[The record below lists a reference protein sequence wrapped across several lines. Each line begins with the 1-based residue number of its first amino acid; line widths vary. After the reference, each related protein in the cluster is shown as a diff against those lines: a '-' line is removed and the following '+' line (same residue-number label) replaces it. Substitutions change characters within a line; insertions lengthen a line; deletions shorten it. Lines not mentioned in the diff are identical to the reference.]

1 MTVDHQPRFTPTQE
15 CRVPQ
20 EQQQPEPLS
29 DTQTAALNALR
40 THIHETVVK
49 TETHRRWADDRCL
62 IRYLKSKK
70 WNLQEAKQ
78 AVQDTMLWRDQYGP
92 NRPDKDALW
101 TETAVGKL
109 YVSGFDTESRP
120 LLYMKPRLENTAA
133 SPSQIRHVVYH
144 LETAIALMPE
154 GVEKLCIIIDFA
166 GSSMTKNPGVAV
178 AREIIN
184 VLGNHYP
191 ERLGKGYIIH
201 APWFFFPFFKL
212 ISPFIDPVTKAKI
225 NFVDMK
231 KQKPSSKSVISAP
244 SSATASEIE
253 LPGSSAASTTS
264 STKKQSSSSSNSGSK
279 DGTSSDQVNL
289 LDVIPEDMLEREFG
303 GSSDYVYN
311 QQVYWDAA
319 AQVLADSRARL
330 ETGSSSNSTA
340 VVQEAA

>member
-1 MTVDHQPRFTPTQE
+1 MSADQQPRFTPSQE
-15 CRVPQ
+15 CLSP
-20 EQQQPEPLS
+20 QQPQPLTDS
-29 DTQTAALNALR
+29 QTATLDALR
-40 THIHETVVK
+40 SHIHETVVK

-62 IRYLKSKK
+62 IRYLRSKK
-70 WNLQEAKQ
+70 WNLNESKQ
-78 AVQDTMLWRDQYGP
+78 AVQESMLWRDSYGP

-101 TETAVGKL
+101 IETAVGKL
-109 YVSGFDTESRP
+109 YVSGFDMESRP

-144 LETAIALMPE
+144 LEIALALMPE
-154 GVEKLCIIIDFA
+154 GVENLCIIIDFA

-184 VLGNHYP
+184 VLGSHYP
-191 ERLGKGYIIH
+191 ERLGKAYIIH

-225 NFVDMK
+225 NFIDMK
-231 KQKPSSKSVISAP
+231 KQKPKTNISTP
-244 SSATASEIE
+244 SSAAASELE
-253 LPGSSAASTTS
+253 LPNGGVLSSAASTASSKKSTS
-264 STKKQSSSSSNSGSK
+264 ANKDTK
-279 DGTSSDQVNL
+279 DGTSADQVNL
-289 LDVIPEDMLEREFG
+289 LDVIPEDMLEQEFG
-303 GSSDYVYN
+303 GASDYVYN

-330 ETGSSSNSTA
+330 ENGVGSTSATTA

>member
-1 MTVDHQPRFTPTQE
+1 MTAGDHQPRFTPSQE
-15 CRVPQ
+15 CRPPR
-20 EQQQPEPLS
+20 QPDALTDS
-29 DTQTAALNALR
+29 QTATLDALR
-40 THIHETVVK
+40 SHIHETVVK

-62 IRYLKSKK
+62 IRYLRSKK
-70 WNLQEAKQ
+70 WNLQETKQ
-78 AVQDTMLWRDQYGP
+78 AVQESMLWRDSYGP

-101 TETAVGKL
+101 IETAVGKL
-109 YVSGFDTESRP
+109 YVSGFDMESRP

-144 LETAIALMPE
+144 LEVALALMPE
-154 GVEKLCIIIDFA
+154 GVENLCIIIDFA

-184 VLGNHYP
+184 VLGSHYP
-191 ERLGKGYIIH
+191 ERLGKAYIIH

-231 KQKPSSKSVISAP
+231 KQKPKTKSVISAP
-244 SSATASEIE
+244 SSAAASEIE
-253 LPGSSAASTTS
+253 LPNGVSSSAASTAS
-264 STKKQSSSSSNSGSK
+264 SKKSSANKDNNK
-279 DGTSSDQVNL
+279 DGTSTDQVNL

-319 AQVLADSRARL
+319 DRVLAASRARL
-330 ETGSSSNSTA
+330 ENGASTSATTA
-340 VVQEAA
+340 VIQEAA

>member
-1 MTVDHQPRFTPTQE
+1 MTADHQPRFTPSQE
-15 CRVPQ
+15 CRVPH

-29 DTQTAALNALR
+29 DTQTATLNALR

-101 TETAVGKL
+101 IETSVGKL
-109 YVSGFDTESRP
+109 YVSGFDMESRP

-166 GSSMTKNPGVAV
+166 GSSMTKNP
-178 AREIIN
+178 
-184 VLGNHYP
+184 
-191 ERLGKGYIIH
+191 

-231 KQKPSSKSVISAP
+231 KQKPKPKAAISAP
-244 SSATASEIE
+244 SSAAASEIE
-253 LPGSSAASTTS
+253 LPGSSAASTKS
-264 STKKQSSSSSNSGSK
+264 STQKQSSSSSNSGNK

-303 GSSDYVYN
+303 GSSAYVYN
-311 QQVYWDAA
+311 QQIYWDAA

-330 ETGSSSNSTA
+330 ETGSSSKATA

>member
-1 MTVDHQPRFTPTQE
+1 MTAEDHQPRFTPSQE
-15 CRVPQ
+15 CRPP
-20 EQQQPEPLS
+20 QQPDALTDS
-29 DTQTAALNALR
+29 QTETLDALR
-40 THIHETVVK
+40 SHIHETVVK

-62 IRYLKSKK
+62 IRYLRSKK

-78 AVQDTMLWRDQYGP
+78 AVQESMLWRDSYGP
-92 NRPDKDALW
+92 NQPDKDALW
-101 TETAVGKL
+101 IETAVGKL
-109 YVSGFDTESRP
+109 YVSGFDMESRP

-144 LETAIALMPE
+144 LEIALALMPE

-212 ISPFIDPVTKAKI
+212 ISPFIDPVTKEKI

-231 KQKPSSKSVISAP
+231 KQKPKPKTIISAP
-244 SSATASEIE
+244 SSAAASEIE
-253 LPGSSAASTTS
+253 LTNGVSSSAASTAS
-264 STKKQSSSSSNSGSK
+264 SKKPSANKDNK
-279 DGTSSDQVNL
+279 DGTSTDQVNL
-289 LDVIPEDMLEREFG
+289 LDMIPEDMLEREFG
-303 GSSDYVYN
+303 GSSDFVYN
-311 QQVYWDAA
+311 QQIYWDAA
-319 AQVLADSRARL
+319 DRVLADSRARL
-330 ETGSSSNSTA
+330 ENGASTSATTA

>member
-1 MTVDHQPRFTPTQE
+1 MAAEDHQPRFTPSQE
-15 CRVPQ
+15 CRPP
-20 EQQQPEPLS
+20 QQPDALTDS
-29 DTQTAALNALR
+29 QTETLDALR
-40 THIHETVVK
+40 SHIHETVVK

-62 IRYLKSKK
+62 IRYLRSKK

-78 AVQDTMLWRDQYGP
+78 AVQESMLWRDSYRP
-92 NRPDKDALW
+92 NQPDKDALW
-101 TETAVGKL
+101 IETAVGKL
-109 YVSGFDTESRP
+109 YVSGFDMESRP

-144 LETAIALMPE
+144 LEIALALMPE

-212 ISPFIDPVTKAKI
+212 ISPFIDPVTKEKI

-231 KQKPSSKSVISAP
+231 KQKPKPKTIISTP
-244 SSATASEIE
+244 SSAAASEIE
-253 LPGSSAASTTS
+253 LTNGVSSSAASTAS
-264 STKKQSSSSSNSGSK
+264 SKKSSANKDNK
-279 DGTSSDQVNL
+279 DGASTDQVNL

-303 GSSDYVYN
+303 GASDFVYN

-319 AQVLADSRARL
+319 DRVLADSRARL
-330 ETGSSSNSTA
+330 ENGASTSATTA

>member
-1 MTVDHQPRFTPTQE
+1 MKADHQPRFTPSLE
-15 CRVPQ
+15 CRP
-20 EQQQPEPLS
+20 PSPPPPLS
-29 DTQTAALNALR
+29 DTQTETLESLR
-40 THIHETVVK
+40 TFIHGTVVK

-62 IRYLKSKK
+62 LRYLRSKK
-70 WNLQEAKQ
+70 WNLQETKQ
-78 AVQDTMLWRDQYGP
+78 AVQDTMLWRDQYRP
-92 NRPDKDALW
+92 NVPDKDALW
-101 TETAVGKL
+101 VETAAGKL
-109 YVSGFDTESRP
+109 YVSGFDMESRP

-144 LETAIALMPE
+144 LEIAIALMPE

-166 GSSMTKNPGVAV
+166 GSSMTKNPGVAM

-191 ERLGKGYIIH
+191 ERLEKGYIIH

-231 KQKPSSKSVISAP
+231 KQKPRSKSIVSAP
-244 SSATASEIE
+244 TSAATSEIE
-253 LPGSSAASTTS
+253 LPSSTTS
-264 STKKQSSSSSNSGSK
+264 ASLSSKKPSANQNNNSNNNNK

-289 LDVIPEDMLEREFG
+289 LDMIPEDMLEREFG
-303 GSSDYVYN
+303 GSSDFIYD
-311 QQVYWDAA
+311 QQTYWDTAEK
-319 AQVLADSRARL
+319 VLADSRAKL
-330 ETGSSSNSTA
+330 EGSGPTTTATA

>member
-1 MTVDHQPRFTPTQE
+1 MTADQPRFRPSQE
-15 CRVPQ
+15 CRVPL
-20 EQQQPEPLS
+20 EQLQPEPLS
-29 DTQTAALNALR
+29 ETQTAALNALR
-40 THIHETVVK
+40 THIHENVVK

-101 TETAVGKL
+101 VETAVGKL
-109 YVSGFDTESRP
+109 YVSGFDMESRP

-133 SPSQIRHVVYH
+133 SPAQIRHVVYH

-184 VLGNHYP
+184 VLGSHYP

-212 ISPFIDPVTKAKI
+212 ISPFIDPVTKEKI
-225 NFVDMK
+225 NFIDMK
-231 KQKPSSKSVISAP
+231 KQKPRTTFITSA
-244 SSATASEIE
+244 A
-253 LPGSSAASTTS
+253 SSAASTAS
-264 STKKQSSSSSNSGSK
+264 STKKQSSGGNK
-279 DGTSSDQVNL
+279 DGTSSDQINL
-289 LDVIPEDMLEREFG
+289 LDVIPDDMLEQEFG

-319 AQVLADSRARL
+319 AQVLAESRARL
-330 ETGSSSNSTA
+330 ETGLSSTSTA